1 MRALREHPR
10 VTAAKALT
18 AVLLIATGL
27 GIETLLDGGNHEN
40 TADALELQLASAR
53 RSLTAQ
59 AAELRGARTDAHRA
73 EATANRAAAE
83 LKAARRANRRLGRE
97 LASERRALR
106 RAKRRR

>member
-1 MRALREHPR
+1 MRAVREHAR

-18 AVLLIATGL
+18 ALLLVAIGV
-27 GIETLLDGGNHEN
+27 GIGTLVDGRDHHR
-40 TADALELQLASAR
+40 ADGLELREASAR

-59 AAELRGARTDAHRA
+59 AAELRSARADARSA
-73 EATANRAAAE
+73 AVMADRAAAE
-83 LKAARRANRRLGRE
+83 LKTARRANRRLGRE